1 MSKLLVAILL
11 STILLIPLIPPFES
25 LGYEESKTLF
35 FITVTSFSALIW
47 VFFRTKQS
55 FTKTDP
61 WIKNLVLLF
70 IVSLGIT
77 SLLGVNPKI
86 SFFGQA
92 PYYQSWIF
100 YALGGIF
107 FFFVS
112 LTKIKLKV
120 WSLVLTLSSLIVA
133 FLALKDWLLLQ
144 AGINVATYAGRV
156 VSSFGQPNFYA
167 GFLLLNLPFAYYL
180 IKSEEKILKRAGWVG
195 MVGEVMGIIVSFS
208 FAAIGL
214 LGALC
219 LGFLISRFGWKL
231 RLLLTVVSLLVIVGS
246 FVSSWYFLT
255 GVAWEELDKP
265 PRYDWYYHEFPE
277 RGFFLWQS
285 KWSENPEKRLYIWPV
300 VGELIF
306 KRPFL
311 GYGLENMA
319 GEVRSSSIS
328 WRHGISNLWID
339 RSHNYILDLLF
350 FGGIVG
356 LYFWIVLVW
365 AMLKK
370 AKGLILASLILY
382 LIWIQFQ
389 NQSVVHIIYF
399 WLLAGLID
407 RNDCV

>member
-1 MSKLLVAILL
+1 
-11 STILLIPLIPPFES
+11 
-25 LGYEESKTLF
+25 
-35 FITVTSFSALIW
+35 
-47 VFFRTKQS
+47 
-55 FTKTDP
+55 
-61 WIKNLVLLF
+61 
-70 IVSLGIT
+70 
-77 SLLGVNPKI
+77 
-86 SFFGQA
+86 
-92 PYYQSWIF
+92 
-100 YALGGIF
+100 
-107 FFFVS
+107 
-112 LTKIKLKV
+112 
-120 WSLVLTLSSLIVA
+120 
-133 FLALKDWLLLQ
+133 
-144 AGINVATYAGRV
+144 
-156 VSSFGQPNFYA
+156 
-167 GFLLLNLPFAYYL
+167 
-180 IKSEEKILKRAGWVG
+180 